1 MAFSAGSVA
10 SSDNK
15 QGGGGLQLLANITNT
30 SASAKGYALPWQ
42 KGRSKELTKLKAPRG
57 VYSEKTSPA
66 ESPPVIKSP
75 PPVLRERPKHTQ
87 PSPPNELVKLHQI
100 VKKVH
105 ILYKKACTHYR
116 HILKG
121 TQIFLLHKKAVGL
134 QMFGACI
141 SSGMGILSPAKW
153 LELILASMIRLY
165 GSRQNEIYV
174 DFFGFPI
181 SLEDVTDDIK
191 S

>member
-1 MAFSAGSVA
+1 M
-10 SSDNK
+10 
-15 QGGGGLQLLANITNT
+15 
-30 SASAKGYALPWQ
+30 
-42 KGRSKELTKLKAPRG
+42 
-57 VYSEKTSPA
+57 YSEKTSPA

-100 VKKVH
+100 VRKKSPH
-105 ILYKKACTHYR
+105 IVQEGMHTLQAHTER
-116 HILKG
+116 N
-121 TQIFLLHKKAVGL
+121 TNLLHKKAVAL
-134 QMFGACI
+134 QMFGAMHFLWHGE
-141 SSGMGILSPAKW
+141 SLNPAKW

-165 GSRQNEIYV
+165 GSRQKEIYV
-174 DFFGFPI
+174 DFFGFLT

>member
-1 MAFSAGSVA
+1 M
-10 SSDNK
+10 
-15 QGGGGLQLLANITNT
+15 
-30 SASAKGYALPWQ
+30 Y
-42 KGRSKELTKLKAPRG
+42 SK
-57 VYSEKTSPA
+57 KTSPA

-75 PPVLRERPKHTQ
+75 PPVLRESPKHTQ

-105 ILYKKACTHYR
+105 IFYKKACTHYR
-116 HILKG
+116 HIHKFVTQKG
-121 TQIFLLHKKAVGL
+121 SSTSDVRCMHFLWHG
-134 QMFGACI
+134 GY
-141 SSGMGILSPAKW
+141 LSPAKS

-165 GSRQNEIYV
+165 GSRQKEIYV
-174 DFFGFPI
+174 DFFGFLT

>member
-1 MAFSAGSVA
+1 MAEG
-10 SSDNK
+10 K
-15 QGGGGLQLLANITNT
+15 I
-30 SASAKGYALPWQ
+30 
-42 KGRSKELTKLKAPRG
+42 KELTKLKAPRG

-66 ESPPVIKSP
+66 ESPPVIKFP
-75 PPVLRERPKHTQ
+75 PPVLRESPKHTQ

-105 ILYKKACTHYR
+105 IFYKKACTHYR

-121 TQIFLLHKKAVGL
+121 TQICYTKGSSTSDVRCMHFLWLG
-134 QMFGACI
+134 GY
-141 SSGMGILSPAKW
+141 LSPAKR

-165 GSRQNEIYV
+165 GSRQKEIYV
-174 DFFGFPI
+174 DFFGFLT

>member
-1 MAFSAGSVA
+1 M
-10 SSDNK
+10 
-15 QGGGGLQLLANITNT
+15 ANITNI

-42 KGRSKELTKLKAPRG
+42 KEDQG
-57 VYSEKTSPA
+57 VNQIEGAFENTSPT

-105 ILYKKACTHYR
+105 ILYKKAWAHTER
-116 HILKG
+116 NTNLS
-121 TQIFLLHKKAVGL
+121 HKKAVAL

-141 SSGMGILSPAKW
+141 SSGMGDP
-153 LELILASMIRLY
+153 
-165 GSRQNEIYV
+165 
-174 DFFGFPI
+174 
-181 SLEDVTDDIK
+181 
-191 S
+191 

>member
-1 MAFSAGSVA
+1 MCTTPEWDFPQLLTGARTVISLIYY
-10 SSDNK
+10 SSCYSLLIFLWL
-15 QGGGGLQLLANITNT
+15 LQLVPWLQVPISREEEDSNCWTT
-30 SASAKGYALPWQ
+30 SPTPQQVQ
-42 KGRSKELTKLKAPRG
+42 KGMHFPAEGKLNKLKAPRG

-87 PSPPNELVKLHQI
+87 PSTPNELVKLHQI

-121 TQIFLLHKKAVGL
+121 TQICYIK
-134 QMFGACI
+134 
-141 SSGMGILSPAKW
+141 
-153 LELILASMIRLY
+153 
-165 GSRQNEIYV
+165 RQ
-174 DFFGFPI
+174 
-181 SLEDVTDDIK
+181 
-191 S
+191 

>member
-1 MAFSAGSVA
+1 MASSAGSVA
-10 SSDNK
+10 SSAN
-15 QGGGGLQLLANITNT
+15 QQRGGGLQHHQHLRKCKRECTSLAEGKI
-30 SASAKGYALPWQ
+30 
-42 KGRSKELTKLKAPRG
+42 KELTKLKAPRV

-75 PPVLRERPKHTQ
+75 PPVLRESPKHTQ

-121 TQIFLLHKKAVGL
+121 TQICYTKKQYHFRCLVHAFPLSRG
-134 QMFGACI
+134 
-141 SSGMGILSPAKW
+141 SLSPAKW
-153 LELILASMIRLY
+153 LELILASMIN
-165 GSRQNEIYV
+165 GSRQKEIYV
-174 DFFGFPI
+174 DFFGFLT
-181 SLEDVTDDIK
+181 SLEDVWRMI
-191 S
+191 

>member
-1 MAFSAGSVA
+1 MPISREEE
-10 SSDNK
+10 DCNCWP
-15 QGGGGLQLLANITNT
+15 T
-30 SASAKGYALPWQ
+30 SPTSQQVQ
-42 KGRSKELTKLKAPRG
+42 KGMHFPGRRKIKELTKLK
-57 VYSEKTSPA
+57 VYSENTSPA
-66 ESPPVIKSP
+66 ESSPVIKSP

-105 ILYKKACTHYR
+105 ILYKKACTTT
-116 HILKG
+116 G
-121 TQIFLLHKKAVGL
+121 TYWKEHKFVTQEGSSTSDVRYMHFLWHG
-134 QMFGACI
+134 G
-141 SSGMGILSPAKW
+141 SLSPAKW

-165 GSRQNEIYV
+165 GSRQKEIYV
-174 DFFGFPI
+174 DWFGFLT

>member
-1 MAFSAGSVA
+1 MPEEEDCNCWPTSPA
-10 SSDNK
+10 S
-15 QGGGGLQLLANITNT
+15 QQV
-30 SASAKGYALPWQ
+30 Q
-42 KGRSKELTKLKAPRG
+42 KSMHFPGRRKIKELTKLK

-105 ILYKKACTHYR
+105 VLYNKACTHYR
-116 HILKG
+116 HTLQAH
-121 TQIFLLHKKAVGL
+121 TERNTNLLHKKAVAL

-141 SSGMGILSPAKW
+141 SSGMESCKVAGI
-153 LELILASMIRLY
+153 
-165 GSRQNEIYV
+165 
-174 DFFGFPI
+174 DTGFNDQI
-181 SLEDVTDDIK
+181 VWK
-191 S
+191 